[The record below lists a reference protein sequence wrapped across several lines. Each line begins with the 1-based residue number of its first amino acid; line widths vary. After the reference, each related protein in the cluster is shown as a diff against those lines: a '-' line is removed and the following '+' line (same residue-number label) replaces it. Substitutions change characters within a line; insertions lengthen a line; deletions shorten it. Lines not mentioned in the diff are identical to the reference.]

1 MHQPSFRGVV
11 AALSRKAP
19 ELGLG
24 AALFAARLLI
34 AFALP
39 SLGLAHKAHTSAKPA
54 TAAYSRQPTQK
65 ASRHFTGVRGQFA
78 MAATTSQPSMS

>member
-24 AALFAARLLI
+24 ATVFGARLLI
-34 AFALP
+34 AFALR
-39 SLGLAHKAHTSAKPA
+39 HTCLHTKP
-54 TAAYSRQPTQK
+54 TRPRNPRQRLRSTQPTQR
-65 ASRHFTGVRGQFA
+65 ASRHFTGDVI
-78 MAATTSQPSMS
+78 

>member
-24 AALFAARLLI
+24 ATVFGARLLI

-39 SLGLAHKAHTSAKPA
+39 SHVLAHEAYPPAQPA
-54 TAAYSRQPTQK
+54 TAA
-65 ASRHFTGVRGQFA
+65 ALDAANAESRHFTGDHGRFA
-78 MAATTSQPSMS
+78 MVATTSQPSMS